1 MGRDDRAMTEREQKI
16 RELIARLLARPG
28 ISREYTILN
37 VDDAEFLLA
46 ELARLRT
53 QLEAPF

>member
-1 MGRDDRAMTEREQKI
+1 MTEREQKI